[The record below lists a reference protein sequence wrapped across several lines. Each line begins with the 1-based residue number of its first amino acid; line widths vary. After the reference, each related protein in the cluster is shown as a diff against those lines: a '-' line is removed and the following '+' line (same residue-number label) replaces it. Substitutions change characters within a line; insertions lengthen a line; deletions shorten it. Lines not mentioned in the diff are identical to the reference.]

1 MTELEVPILLVTT
14 KVRERKR
21 KKESKIKN
29 KLAKVN
35 KENNK

>member
-21 KKESKIKN
+21 KKERIQDKEQISKGKQR
-29 KLAKVN
+29 K
-35 KENNK
+35 